1 MGKTA
6 VFVLSCLHQLEAK
19 EDSVGALVLCH
30 TRELAY
36 QICNE
41 FERFSRYLPD
51 IKTKVP
57 AAPNRAAHV
66 QPAPPTRRARL
77 ISAPTPL

>member
-1 MGKTA
+1 MPPSRGPCHTR
-6 VFVLSCLHQLEAK
+6 QLEAK
-19 EDSVGALVLCH
+19 EDAVGALVLCH

-51 IKTKVP
+51 YKTKARP
-57 AAPNRAAHV
+57 IHRPFTNREEGLF
-66 QPAPPTRRARL
+66 T
-77 ISAPTPL
+77 